1 MDTSAA
7 KVSLM
12 EKVLN
17 WVDGSPHGQR
27 YRAEMEQ
34 QAKTKRVALIAQ
46 IETLRMRLVLEIPP
60 LQQAMEAAKAREQD
74 AHRALG
80 EAKAQAGQAY
90 GAYLQVYL
98 PVSAEIDRC
107 EAQLHALGDERIDA
121 FIREVSEDFETRRHD
136 LVKTSSLPP
145 KRDPFTGEVV
155 VRVSSNARFFERW
168 ARSNREAISRARD
181 LKLKNPEN
189 LDQELA
195 ALRDTIPKANAA
207 ELEYWEYRV
216 PARDI
221 LRQMPSP

>member
-1 MDTSAA
+1 METSAA
-7 KVSLM
+7 KFSLV
-12 EKVLN
+12 EKVMG
-17 WVDGSPHGQR
+17 WMDRSPHAQR
-27 YRAEMEQ
+27 CRAEMEQ
-34 QAKTKRVALIAQ
+34 QAKIKRAELITQ
-46 IETLRMRLVLEIPP
+46 IETLRMRQVLEIPP

-74 AHRALG
+74 AQRALV

-107 EAQLHALGDERIDA
+107 EAQLYALGDERINA
-121 FIREVSEDFETRRHD
+121 FIREVSEDFETRQHD

-168 ARSNREAISRARD
+168 AMSIREAISRAKD

-195 ALRDTIPKANAA
+195 VLRHSIPQANTA
-207 ELEYWEYRV
+207 ELDYWEYRV